1 MTFPEIKFY
10 YWSALVVSVTIF
22 AEMAVAK
29 YRGLVLPS
37 TLICVILVAL
47 GGILLGDWLVQSGH
61 STNDSPL

>member
-1 MTFPEIKFY
+1 MTIAEIKFY

-37 TLICVILVAL
+37 MLMCVILVAFA
-47 GGILLGDWLVQSGH
+47 GILLGDWLVQYFVKH
-61 STNDSPL
+61 RIPE